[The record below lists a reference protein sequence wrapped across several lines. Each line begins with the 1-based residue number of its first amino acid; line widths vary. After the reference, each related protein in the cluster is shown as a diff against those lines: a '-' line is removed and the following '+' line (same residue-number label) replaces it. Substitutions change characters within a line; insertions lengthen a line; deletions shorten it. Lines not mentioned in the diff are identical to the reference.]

1 MKRLFASVLLGVFLV
16 AVQAGAAAGERGT
29 PDEAMAMVKRAA
41 AYLKENGKDKAFA
54 EFNNPKGQFVD
65 RDMYIFAFL
74 ANGDGIE
81 RANGANIKLVGKM
94 LLDLKDAD
102 GKFIVREFFDVAN
115 TKGHGW
121 VNYKWPNPVTK
132 AIEGKSTYIEK
143 VDDVIL
149 GCGIYK

>member
-1 MKRLFASVLLGVFLV
+1 MIRLLKWLVVGLSIVVLQP
-16 AVQAGAAAGERGT
+16 ATAGERGT
-29 PDEAMAMVKRAA
+29 PDEAIAMVKRAA
-41 AYLKENGKDKAFA
+41 AYVKEHGKDKAFA

-81 RANGANIKLVGKM
+81 RANGANIKLVGKY

-102 GKFIVREFFDVAN
+102 GKFMVREFFEVAN
-115 TKGHGW
+115 GKGRGW
-121 VNYKWPNPVTK
+121 VDYKWPNPVTK
-132 AIEGKSTYIEK
+132 TIEAKSTYIEK